1 MDRDF
6 ASTIERARPSERQ
19 ARAASARTRDNGRF
33 TASGCDRVGDPVVH
47 NLHGTTLWRGTITM
61 SLRSLQSRILALFL
75 LVVVGVQVGAFVLVN
90 TVGGA
95 AARNTIGE
103 ELVAGARVFDR
114 LLEEDT
120 QRLVQGARVLA
131 ADYAFREAIATRD
144 RETIRSALVNHGKRI
159 DADVMMLIGLDDR
172 VIANTLDVGS
182 GREVLLSAADRRG
195 ANGSAGSGDGG
206 HPRPALSAGDRA
218 GDGARFRSHGSPSA
232 SMSTMRL
239 RRICVD

>member
-1 MDRDF
+1 MRTF
-6 ASTIERARPSERQ
+6 HGILAMLSM
-19 ARAASARTRDNGRF
+19 AALSITTCSARRAHRE
-33 TASGCDRVGDPVVH
+33 VIP
-47 NLHGTTLWRGTITM
+47 M
-61 SLRSLQSRILALFL
+61 SLRGLQSRILALFL
-75 LVVVGVQVGAFVLVN
+75 LVVVAVQVGGFVLVN

-131 ADYAFREAIATRD
+131 ADYAFREAIATRE

-172 VIANTLDVGS
+172 VIANTLDVDPGERFS
-182 GREVLLSAADRRG
+182 YPRLIGAGRARRSKRRRWSSSAA
-195 ANGSAGSGDGG
+195 S
-206 HPRPALSAGDRA
+206 
-218 GDGARFRSHGSPSA
+218 
-232 SMSTMRL
+232 STSW
-239 RRICVD
+239 